1 MLPYASVRAGDA
13 STPDTD
19 ASSPVGRTGPGRI
32 GTFVAMTRFHPLR
45 EPWPRILGIPV
56 VALLLMVLF
65 HPRTEWSAPNY
76 GIGVLITGV
85 IWQGCYL
92 IIGHYR
98 RRYPGFERTTRRI
111 LLTVLSMS
119 AYIVAVDYLTCT
131 VLAAFGLKE
140 NAYATEAWRV
150 NLLKCFGTTALIGT
164 LYEAGY
170 FFAMWKRQAIEAE
183 ALKSRQLRAELDTLR
198 NQVSPHFLF
207 NSLNTLMAL
216 IPEDTEA
223 ATRFTR
229 SLSHVYRYI
238 LQHKDKELVDLGT
251 ELDFTE
257 AYIALMQVRFAD
269 SLRITVDVGPEHRGL
284 FIAPLTLQLL
294 LENALKHNVASLARP
309 LHVDIRV
316 ERSTGAEARPTLV
329 VRNDL
334 RRRMGPVEGTGTGL
348 ANVKQRYAILSDR
361 AVDVIETREHFLVA
375 LPLLEL
381 ARDKTPVA

>member
-1 MLPYASVRAGDA
+1 MPLRP
-13 STPDTD
+13 
-19 ASSPVGRTGPGRI
+19 
-32 GTFVAMTRFHPLR
+32 FHPLR
-45 EPWPRILGIPV
+45 EPWPRILGIPL
-56 VALLLMVLF
+56 VAVLLVVLF
-65 HPRTEWSAPNY
+65 HPRMEWTVMNF
-76 GIGVLITGV
+76 GISLLITAI

-92 IIGHYR
+92 IVDHQR
-98 RRYPGFERTTRRI
+98 RRYPGLAHTTRRI
-111 LLTVLSMS
+111 VLTALGMCI
-119 AYIVAVDYLTCT
+119 YIVGVDYLTCA
-131 VLAAFGLKE
+131 LLDAAGVQE
-140 NAYATEAWRV
+140 SAYLNGTWRL
-150 NLLKCFGTTALIGT
+150 NLLKCFGTTALVGT
-164 LYEAGY
+164 IYEAGY
-170 FFAMWKRQAIEAE
+170 FFTMWRRQAIEAE
-183 ALKSRQLRAELDTLR
+183 ALKSRQLRTELDTLR

-216 IPEDTEA
+216 IPEDPDA

-229 SLSHVYRYI
+229 SLSQVYRHI
-238 LQHKDKELVDLGT
+238 LQQKDKELVDLGA

-269 SLRITVDVGPEHRGL
+269 SLRITVDVEPEHRRL

-294 LENALKHNVASLARP
+294 LENALKHNVASVARP

-316 ERSTGAEARPTLV
+316 ERPSGAGAPPALV

-334 RRRMGPVEGTGTGL
+334 RRRTGPVEGTGTGL

-381 ARDKTPVA
+381 THDKWTVA